1 MRLLYA
7 QSEGGHTETIK
18 CVHAR
23 RSLRA
28 KATGSRLEE
37 VTMQLE
43 HREQLREKTTQ
54 PPTIRSSLST
64 FDCQEW
70 VALLM
75 LRRRYRDGQDLWSDR
90 ELAHLRFIRWLRRT
104 GRIE

>member
-1 MRLLYA
+1 M
-7 QSEGGHTETIK
+7 K
-18 CVHAR
+18 
-23 RSLRA
+23 
-28 KATGSRLEE
+28 
-37 VTMQLE
+37 QLE
-43 HREQLREKTTQ
+43 QREWSREKTAQ
-54 PPTIRSSLST
+54 PPLIQSSLST
-64 FDCQEW
+64 LNCQEW